1 MGVRR
6 HRQTLRRLRLNQSAA
21 ADDVCAARRHGR
33 YPAAAAGHAAR
44 SLHRRPATGVARY
57 RTQLRPDQQARQ
69 GLVRRPSDR
78 PESRGAAAGRVVG
91 DCIYRHLGADRS
103 VSDRHA
109 GQCLRPRLCHRQVTA
124 RGRHGDSDRKRVDCR
139 GRRGPGIC
147 RTRDCERNGDAG
159 YQTGGDNGDQGRCH
173 HYQAQVPG
181 ASVAAPNVVAVA
193 RPVVATPAQVV
204 AAALAQ
210 SRAAAVFC
218 RHASHAARRMLSA
231 TSSLAYSDMPT
242 APNQPLWISLA
253 LSLLA
258 HAIGLAVFAGLLLA
272 VPASVS
278 LKLGD
283 PAVMQIRLS
292 GSQPAEP
299 APEPA
304 AVVAAAPTRAVVELA
319 PTPVPSIKPQE
330 PLPPEPP
337 VPVRR
342 IDLRAPA
349 ARATG
354 TPIAGESTPDAL
366 ASDTP
371 IPPGDVAVGAAET
384 AEPMGHAQA
393 LRLAQRFPQAVAK
406 PPQLRDPLV
415 VPYPARAA
423 RAHRE
428 ARIAALLIIDADG
441 KALEATLLP
450 DDPLFGPTVEDA
462 LRGAKFKP
470 AEADS
475 RPVTHWLVLEFVFT
489 MRPSAPPRA
498 AKER

>member
-1 MGVRR
+1 MR
-6 HRQTLRRLRLNQSAA
+6 
-21 ADDVCAARRHGR
+21 
-33 YPAAAAGHAAR
+33 
-44 SLHRRPATGVARY
+44 
-57 RTQLRPDQQARQ
+57 
-69 GLVRRPSDR
+69 
-78 PESRGAAAGRVVG
+78 
-91 DCIYRHLGADRS
+91 
-103 VSDRHA
+103 
-109 GQCLRPRLCHRQVTA
+109 
-124 RGRHGDSDRKRVDCR
+124 
-139 GRRGPGIC
+139 
-147 RTRDCERNGDAG
+147 
-159 YQTGGDNGDQGRCH
+159 
-173 HYQAQVPG
+173 
-181 ASVAAPNVVAVA
+181 
-193 RPVVATPAQVV
+193 
-204 AAALAQ
+204 
-210 SRAAAVFC
+210 
-218 RHASHAARRMLSA
+218 
-231 TSSLAYSDMPT
+231 T

-258 HAIGLAVFAGLLLA
+258 HAIALAVFAELLLA

-278 LKLGD
+278 LKLGE
-283 PAVMQIRLS
+283 PAVMQIQLS
-292 GSQPAEP
+292 GSPPAEP

-304 AVVAAAPTRAVVELA
+304 AVVATAPTRAAVEPT
-319 PTPVPSIKPQE
+319 PTPVPSIRPQE
-330 PLPPEPP
+330 SPPEPP

-349 ARATG
+349 ARVTG

-371 IPPGDVAVGAAET
+371 VPPGDVAVGAAET

-393 LRLAQRFPQAVAK
+393 LRLAQRFPHAVAR
-406 PPQLRDPLV
+406 PPQLQDPLV

-470 AEADS
+470 AEAES

-489 MRPSAPPRA
+489 MRPSAPARA
-498 AKER
+498 GKGR